1 MALTHLFKK
10 VISMKKISKIILAIG
25 LILIIFS
32 FNAWA
37 AGIAVSPSKIT
48 INNVLKGTE
57 PERVLTVFNTATH
70 EDTFSLTVTGNI
82 TDWISFYRIDD
93 PATPINN
100 ITIPAEDKAHVLV
113 KFAIPT
119 DTAAGDGY
127 TSKIYVQS
135 IPPEAEA
142 GHAAVIIKMPIEVTI
157 GVTGTQTLAGTVESI
172 ATTDTEVNVP
182 LRIRVE
188 FRNTGNVIA
197 KPTVN
202 VDISRDGVVVDSVTY
217 SDKEIA
223 TNRKE
228 TVRVEW
234 DTAEIKSGDYV
245 AKVSVLLGGEVLETK
260 ELPFKLF
267 PPGELT
273 RHGTLNDMVCEGEP
287 AVGAVTKV
295 LVTFV
300 NTGGIDTKARFAG
313 EVYRDGNLIDTIE
326 SNELL
331 VLMGASET
339 LTAYLKIE
347 SPGSYVVK
355 GHVEYEGRMTDA
367 KELSFDVSGVA
378 AKTGDD
384 ENSTNSTPG
393 FGAVGGLFAL
403 LIVIF
408 ALRMRTGR

>member
-1 MALTHLFKK
+1 ME
-10 VISMKKISKIILAIG
+10 KISKIVLAIG

-57 PERVLTVFNTATH
+57 PVRVLTVFNTANH

-82 TDWISFYRIDD
+82 TDWISFYRMDD

-100 ITIPAEDKAHVLV
+100 ITIRAEDKALVLV
-113 KFAIPT
+113 KFAIPA

-135 IPPEAEA
+135 IPPEAGA
-142 GHAAVIIKMPIEVTI
+142 GQAGQVAVMIKMPVYVTI
-157 GVTGTQTLAGTVESI
+157 SVTGTQTLAGTVKSI

-182 LRIRVE
+182 LKIRVE

-202 VDISRDGVVVDSVTY
+202 VDITKDGAVVDSVTY
-217 SDKEIA
+217 SDKEVA

-228 TVRVEW
+228 IIPVEW

-245 AKVSVLLGGEVLETK
+245 AKVSVLLGGKVLETK
-260 ELPFKLF
+260 DLPFKLF

-273 RHGTLNDMVCEGEP
+273 RHGTFSDIICEGEP
-287 AVGAVTKV
+287 AVGSVTKI
-295 LVTFV
+295 LATFV
-300 NTGGIDTKARFAG
+300 NTGGIETMAKFTG
-313 EVYRDGNLIDTIE
+313 ELYVDGNLVGTVE

-331 VLMGASET
+331 VPMGASKT
-339 LTAYLKIE
+339 LTSYLTIE
-347 SPGSYVVK
+347 SPGNYVVK
-355 GHVEYEGRMTDA
+355 GHVEYEGRTTDT
-367 KELSFDVSGVA
+367 KELSFDVSGAA
-378 AKTGDD
+378 AKTDK
-384 ENSTNSTPG
+384 EANSTNNTPG
-393 FGAVGGLFAL
+393 FGAAGGLSAI
-403 LIVIF
+403 LILVF
-408 ALRMRTGR
+408 ALRRRNTR

>member
-1 MALTHLFKK
+1 
-10 VISMKKISKIILAIG
+10 MKKTSKIVFVVG
-25 LILIIFS
+25 LILIILCS
-32 FNAWA
+32 NAGA
-37 AGIAVSPSKIT
+37 VGIAVSPSKIEMDD
-48 INNVLKGTE
+48 VLKGAE
-57 PERVLTVFNTATH
+57 PERVLTVFNTATY
-70 EDTFSLTVTGNI
+70 EDTFSLTVTGDISN
-82 TDWISFYRIDD
+82 WISFYRMDD
-93 PATPINN
+93 HATPINN
-100 ITIPAEDKAHVLV
+100 ITIPAEAKAHVLV
-113 KFAIPT
+113 KFAIPA

-135 IPPEAEA
+135 IPPEVEG
-142 GHAAVIIKMPIEVTI
+142 GHAAVVIKMPVDVMIN
-157 GVTGTQTLAGTVESI
+157 VTGTQTLAGTVESI

-182 LRIRVE
+182 LRIRVD
-188 FRNTGNVIA
+188 FRNTGNVVA

-217 SDKEIA
+217 SDKEI
-223 TNRKE
+223 TPTRKE

-234 DTAEIKSGDYV
+234 DTAEIMSGDYV

-273 RHGTLNDMVCEGEP
+273 RHGALNDIVCEGDP
-287 AVGAVTKV
+287 AVGAVTKI

-331 VLMGASET
+331 VPIRESGT
-339 LTAYLKIE
+339 LTSYLKIE

-355 GHVEYEGRMTDA
+355 GHVAYEGRMTDT
-367 KELSFDVSGVA
+367 KELLFDVSGVA

-384 ENSTNSTPG
+384 ENSTNGTPG

-403 LIVIF
+403 LILVF
-408 ALRMRTGR
+408 VLRMRTGR